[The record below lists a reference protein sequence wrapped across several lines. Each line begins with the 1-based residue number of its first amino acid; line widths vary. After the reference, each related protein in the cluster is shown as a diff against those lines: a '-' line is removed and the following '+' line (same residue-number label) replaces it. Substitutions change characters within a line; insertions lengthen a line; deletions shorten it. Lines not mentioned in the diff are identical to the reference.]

1 MHHVGSVLAVHRFSG
16 CGSGSLVAACELSC
30 SMACGTLVLQPGI
43 KPESPVLQGGFLSTG
58 SPGKSH
64 PACLSVTLFWD
75 THLSESWGK
84 RKDRKILA
92 QRPVVCFMDKRREWL
107 QCTQRL
113 QEVALSLLSY
123 SISKLVITVTTSFMG
138 GPCRLMS
145 SSCEVLGRWK
155 GFEWCSDCLH

>member
-1 MHHVGSVLAVHRFSG
+1 MWDLSLRCRLSS
-16 CGSGSLVAACELSC
+16 CGSGSLVAAYELSC

-43 KPESPVLQGGFLSTG
+43 KPESPALQGGFLSTR

-64 PACLSVTLFWD
+64 PGCTSVTLFRD

-84 RKDRKILA
+84 RKDRKVLP
-92 QRPVVCFMDKRREWL
+92 QGPVVCFMDKRREWL

-123 SISKLVITVTTSFMG
+123 SISKLGITVTTSFTG
-138 GPCRLMS
+138 GPCGLMS